1 VERPENHDETFRS
14 YSGLGTSSPYLA
26 AIFSIF
32 MLSLAGI
39 PLTAGFLGKFYV
51 FGALVKGGYIWT
63 AALGL
68 LGAVIATYY
77 YLKVV
82 VTLYFPSPGEDPA
95 PAPAV
100 KPITLGIITFTGIAT
115 VYLGIFPG
123 LVTDLLKG
131 IGIG

>member
-1 VERPENHDETFRS
+1 MF
-14 YSGLGTSSPYLA
+14 G
-26 AIFSIF
+26 
-32 MLSLAGI
+32 SL
-39 PLTAGFLGKFYV
+39 V
-51 FGALVKGGYIWT
+51 NGGYYGY

-95 PAPAV
+95 EPPQVGPATLAV
-100 KPITLGIITFTGIAT
+100 LTLTGIAT
-115 VYLGIFPG
+115 LYLGIFPS
-123 LVTDLLKG
+123 LLTDLVKG